1 MNIIS
6 DKQQDNIL
14 SKSLKKIK
22 AQTYTINNTI
32 SQNNLRQCLKETYT
46 LLNELRIN
54 TLTPKRY
61 SNLYISII
69 DIMLTIKNYFS
80 EEVSRGRILIDL
92 YDKVQ
97 QAKNVI
103 PRIYLMITVGSIY
116 MEKVPKSVHV
126 ILFDLLGV
134 VKQVQNP
141 IKGLFVRNYLLKM
154 VKDKLPDKNNIYEKQ
169 GGTFEDSL
177 KFLIQN
183 LEEMNLLW
191 IRLLIG
197 VDGNNKKQ
205 REEERDELKIL
216 IGESINKLSSLESL
230 TKEIYEEQIL
240 PKLLKIIIDSK
251 DILSQQYLMECI
263 IHSFPD
269 SYNIKCIEQILDTMT
284 QLKQGVDICNLFI
297 NLMDKIGQFFGNEKN
312 NNKDINDIIETAKN
326 IYPVLLSNFEVILN
340 KNIKNNND
348 EKDKINNK
356 YDINNIPLIIL
367 LDLICSFLKF
377 SMKCSPEEQKN
388 ISINKI
394 LSFTVLLIK
403 KFENKKNED
412 ETKKIYEIL
421 LIPLNDDIN
430 IFELNEYN
438 KLFELL
444 DFFTKKKIS
453 KDIINILVTN
463 NNKNIIKLNSVENF
477 KKIMQYMQ
485 PLIFDNNKEKI
496 KDEDINDIKTIEK
509 EQNILCKLLHV
520 INSTDP
526 EIIFELFVQFK
537 NMFSYGGT
545 IRQKF
550 SLPCL
555 VNAIII
561 FCHKIIICYQNEN
574 NKKKDKNKSKKKAKN
589 KININIDK
597 ITNDKLFHKLM
608 LNNYRLLNEIIDLIS
623 IENPTIAFNL
633 YVYVSSLIN
642 EISILKEKFSE
653 LCIVYIN
660 KALNLIENNPKLISK
675 KVDLIQYLSSYL
687 INYKILSK
695 EQNEKIVNIFIHME
709 EQIQNRGEQ
718 FYLMLILSQLY
729 YTIFK
734 NGKNVLDY
742 LNKARRYADYDIAI
756 SKNICL
762 YIDLMNKMIYYIE
775 KGDDIVDIKKE
786 QIEDLIELIK
796 GHINTI
802 KNNKNENEE
811 NNGNNSV
818 VNINDI
824 EKYFLNS
831 INIIKKRKSH
841 KNEKIKEFY
850 QKINL

>member
-6 DKQQDNIL
+6 DKEQDNIL

-22 AQTYTINNTI
+22 AQTYKVNNTI
-32 SQNNLRQCLKETYT
+32 SQNNLRQCLKETYI

-61 SNLYISII
+61 YNLYISIF
-69 DIMLTIKNYFS
+69 DIMLTLKNYFF
-80 EEVSRGRILIDL
+80 EEVSRGKILIDL

-197 VDGNNKKQ
+197 VDTNNKTQ
-205 REEERDELKIL
+205 REKERDELKIL

-340 KNIKNNND
+340 KNIKNEKNMNN
-348 EKDKINNK
+348 NNN
-356 YDINNIPLIIL
+356 INNIPLIIL

-403 KFENKKNED
+403 KFENKKTED

-421 LIPLNDDIN
+421 LIPLNGGIN
-430 IFELNEYN
+430 IFELNEYY
-438 KLFELL
+438 KLFEHL
-444 DFFTKKKIS
+444 DYFTKKK
-453 KDIINILVTN
+453 
-463 NNKNIIKLNSVENF
+463 F
-477 KKIMQYMQ
+477 RKI
-485 PLIFDNNKEKI
+485 
-496 KDEDINDIKTIEK
+496 
-509 EQNILCKLLHV
+509 
-520 INSTDP
+520 
-526 EIIFELFVQFK
+526 
-537 NMFSYGGT
+537 
-545 IRQKF
+545 
-550 SLPCL
+550 
-555 VNAIII
+555 
-561 FCHKIIICYQNEN
+561 
-574 NKKKDKNKSKKKAKN
+574 
-589 KININIDK
+589 
-597 ITNDKLFHKLM
+597 
-608 LNNYRLLNEIIDLIS
+608 
-623 IENPTIAFNL
+623 
-633 YVYVSSLIN
+633 
-642 EISILKEKFSE
+642 
-653 LCIVYIN
+653 
-660 KALNLIENNPKLISK
+660 
-675 KVDLIQYLSSYL
+675 
-687 INYKILSK
+687 
-695 EQNEKIVNIFIHME
+695 
-709 EQIQNRGEQ
+709 
-718 FYLMLILSQLY
+718 
-729 YTIFK
+729 
-734 NGKNVLDY
+734 
-742 LNKARRYADYDIAI
+742 
-756 SKNICL
+756 
-762 YIDLMNKMIYYIE
+762 
-775 KGDDIVDIKKE
+775 
-786 QIEDLIELIK
+786 
-796 GHINTI
+796 
-802 KNNKNENEE
+802 
-811 NNGNNSV
+811 
-818 VNINDI
+818 
-824 EKYFLNS
+824 
-831 INIIKKRKSH
+831 
-841 KNEKIKEFY
+841 
-850 QKINL
+850 

>member
-6 DKQQDNIL
+6 DKEQDNIL

-22 AQTYTINNTI
+22 AQTYKVNNTI
-32 SQNNLRQCLKETYT
+32 SQNNLRQCLKETYI

-61 SNLYISII
+61 YNLYISIF
-69 DIMLTIKNYFS
+69 DIMLTLKNYFF
-80 EEVSRGRILIDL
+80 EEVSRGKILIDL

-116 MEKVPKSVHV
+116 IEKVPKSVHV

-197 VDGNNKKQ
+197 VDTNNKTQ
-205 REEERDELKIL
+205 REKERDELKIL

-340 KNIKNNND
+340 KNIKN
-348 EKDKINNK
+348 EKDTNNNNN
-356 YDINNIPLIIL
+356 INNIPLIIL

-403 KFENKKNED
+403 KFENKKTED

-421 LIPLNDDIN
+421 LIPLNRGIN
-430 IFELNEYN
+430 IFELNEYY

-444 DFFTKKKIS
+444 DYFTKKKIS
-453 KDIINILVTN
+453 KDIINIIVIN
-463 NNKNIIKLNSVENF
+463 KNKNIPKLNSIENF
-477 KKIMQYMQ
+477 KAIMKFMQ
-485 PLIFDNNKEKI
+485 PLISDNKNKNK
-496 KDEDINDIKTIEK
+496 KEDISDIKTIEE
-509 EQNILCKLLHV
+509 EQNFLCKLLHA

-537 NMFSYGGT
+537 NIFSYGGT
-545 IRQKF
+545 LRQKF

-561 FCHKIIICYQNEN
+561 FCHKLITCYEN
-574 NKKKDKNKSKKKAKN
+574 KNSNKNKDNKDKNNEKKKTKSKN
-589 KININIDK
+589 KMNINIDK
-597 ITNDKLFHKLM
+597 ITNDELFHKLM
-608 LNNYRLLNEIIDLIS
+608 TGNYKLLNEIMDLIS
-623 IENPTIAFNL
+623 PENPNIAFNL
-633 YVYVSSLIN
+633 YIYISSSIN
-642 EISILKEKFSE
+642 ELSNQKEKFSE
-653 LCIVYIN
+653 LCLSFIN
-660 KALNLIENNPKLISK
+660 KALNLLENNPKLISQ
-675 KVDLIQYLSSYL
+675 KVNLINYLSSYL
-687 INYKILSK
+687 INYKILSI
-695 EQNEKIVNIFIHME
+695 EQKEKIVNILINME
-709 EQIQNRGEQ
+709 EHIQNRGEQ
-718 FYLMLILSQLY
+718 FHLMLILSQVY
-729 YTIFK
+729 FSIFK

-742 LNKARRYADYDIAI
+742 LNKARRYADYDMAI

-762 YIDLMNKMIYYIE
+762 YIYLMNKMIYFVE
-775 KGDDIVDIKKE
+775 KDDDNIVNIKKE

-796 GHINTI
+796 GHIKTI
-802 KNNKNENEE
+802 ENDKNDTKE
-811 NNGNNSV
+811 NNSII
-818 VNINDI
+818 NINDI

-831 INIIKKRKSH
+831 INIIKKRKNH
-841 KNEKIKEFY
+841 KNETLKDFY